1 MCCQSPR
8 IIQISYQKRL
18 FFDWIAFLF
27 QLEDIAV
34 ACAYFFDPG
43 MAFVIYVADAGEADN
58 QLASGPNIG
67 VVGRIRH
74 HLDNVGVECLGMDAA
89 IAFHI
94 MFSVAGNA
102 AQSHFRGAKAEDGLQ
117 HIAVEAQVDVAAA
130 LLDPEDEMTA
140 HSCDDCINTN
150 MCGVDA
156 GSVYF
161 QRDGIGTNCAISSD
175 GIGAAQVAN
184 GSVCDLAQT
193 VVINRQVDAVVVAA
207 EPVEIV
213 LVFDDQ
219 RVPLHLGGHFLD
231 EVLGTGHL
239 NALTIA
245 IDKFDIHVVVN
256 ANCLKALP

>member
-1 MCCQSPR
+1 
-8 IIQISYQKRL
+8 
-18 FFDWIAFLF
+18 
-27 QLEDIAV
+27 
-34 ACAYFFDPG
+34 
-43 MAFVIYVADAGEADN
+43 MAFVIYVADAGETDN

-67 VVGRIRH
+67 VVGRLRH
-74 HLDNVGVECLGMDAA
+74 HLDNVGIKCLGMDAA
-89 IAFHI
+89 IAFYV
-94 MFSVAGNA
+94 MFSVACNA
-102 AQSHFRGAKAEDGLQ
+102 TQGHFRGAKAEYSLQ

-130 LLDPEDEMTA
+130 FLDSEDEMTA
-140 HSCDDCINTN
+140 HGRDDCVNTN

-161 QRDGIGTNCAISSD
+161 QWDGIGTNCAISSD
-175 GIGAAQVAN
+175 GIGASQVAD

-207 EPVEIV
+207 EPVEVV
-213 LVFDDQ
+213 LVFDNQ
-219 RVPLHLGGHFLD
+219 RVTLHLGGHFLD

-245 IDKFDIHVVVN
+245 VDKLDIHVVVN